1 MRQIVD
7 WWIGAARARDP
18 LAVDPDSGLIGA
30 VVVTGGSDGI
40 GREIAQRFAASGHH
54 VVLVAR
60 DPARLKSAVQAL
72 RASNEKAAISAIP
85 LDVTTATAP
94 SDMTRQLEAMGLEC
108 EILVNAA
115 GVGVSGA
122 TVAQPAEAL
131 EHVVALNVTAAVR
144 LTRHMLPRML
154 EARRGGV
161 IQIASFGG
169 LLPGPYQAGYYAS
182 KAFIISFTEAL
193 AWECRAGGVRM
204 SVVAPGP
211 VETRFHARMG
221 AESALYRRVFPAMAP
236 ERVAASAVTGFWLGR
251 TLIIPGAF
259 FSVLALLL
267 RLTPR
272 FAQRALMGLLLK
284 PRGDDR
290 DV

>member
-40 GREIAQRFAASGHH
+40 GREIARRFAAAGHH

-60 DPARLKSAVQAL
+60 DPTRLKSAVQTL
-72 RASNEKAAISAIP
+72 RTGNEKAAITALP
-85 LDVTTATAP
+85 LDITAANAP
-94 SDMTRQLEAMGLEC
+94 ADMTRELEAMGLEC
-108 EILVNAA
+108 EILVNSA
-115 GVGVSGA
+115 GLGASGA
-122 TVAQPAEAL
+122 TVLLPAEEL
-131 EHVVALNVTAAVR
+131 ERLVALNVNAAAQ
-144 LTRHMLPRML
+144 LMRHVLPRML

-193 AWECRAGGVRM
+193 AWECRGNGVRIA
-204 SVVAPGP
+204 VVAPGP

-236 ERVAASAVTGFWLGR
+236 ERVATSAVTGFWLGR

-259 FSVLALLL
+259 FSLLGLLL

-272 FAQRALMGLLLK
+272 FAQRAFVGLLLK